1 MCVLVNNIEAVRQ
14 RLDELYRNMDVDEI
28 AQILQDHETEP
39 ETDPNAPHQF
49 EIVIVGAERLLPMDS
64 NDASDPF
71 VVLSHDGRDVFRTR
85 TIYANINPRWN
96 EVYNVTLTKEI
107 NYLIR
112 IFDADKMHKD
122 RLCGRQQLSIDPSDY
137 EDYMPHDVWLDL
149 VPIGRLLLRVT
160 MKGERDDIQFY
171 FGRTFRSLKR
181 KEADLSGMIV
191 DAVWPIT
198 GLDVVKANYAASVI
212 YTNYCLVLGWFR

>member
-1 MCVLVNNIEAVRQ
+1 MCVLVNNIEAVRE
-14 RLDELYRNMDVDEI
+14 RLDELYRNMDVDEV
-28 AQILQDHETEP
+28 AQVLQQEGPETEM
-39 ETDPNAPHQF
+39 DPSLPHQF
-49 EIVIVGAERLLPMDS
+49 EIVFVGAERLLPMDS

-71 VVLSHDGRDVFRTR
+71 VVMSSDGKDVFRTK

-107 NYLIR
+107 TYLIR
-112 IFDADKMHKD
+112 IFDADKVHKD
-122 RLCGRQQLSIDPSDY
+122 RLCGRQFLSIDPLDY

-149 VPIGRLLLRVT
+149 APMGRLLLRVT

-191 DAVWPIT
+191 DAVGSIVPCS
-198 GLDVVKANYAASVI
+198 L
-212 YTNYCLVLGWFR
+212 F